1 MRLRTAVH
9 IGAGGMG
16 EVFKAWDPELERWV
30 ALKYLRRDDP
40 MLVERLMREARAQA
54 RVDHPSVCTVYE
66 VGSDDGRPYI
76 AMEYVDGEPLDAAAR
91 GLSLEQK
98 VLLVRKVADA
108 VQAAH
113 SVGLVHR
120 DLKPANIL
128 VGDRGDGPHPW
139 VLDFGIARI
148 EETPGLTM
156 TGQVMGTPGYLSPEQ
171 ARGELAAVDRRTD
184 IFSLGVILYE
194 LLGDVRPFTGDSNVE
209 ILLRLLKDEPE
220 PLRRRAPAVPRDL
233 ETVVMTC
240 LEKDPDRRYPS
251 ARALADDLGRFLD
264 GAPVEAR
271 PLGLRD
277 RLVRRARKNP
287 LAAAALAVAALA
299 LVALAVVAVGGWV
312 KYTTDLKRERDVATA
327 REAEAREIAD
337 FMVGVFEVSDPDR
350 SPGEEV
356 TARELL
362 DRGAERILAELVD
375 RPATQA
381 RLLGIMGEVYARLG
395 FYEQALPLLDTAL
408 ERVLGLPEHTAE
420 IEIEARTRLAD
431 LCVHLADLD
440 RGADVADPIRR
451 LVAAT
456 PELDPGH
463 AAQGLSSCARI
474 ALHRGELAEAEA
486 ILGEALGI
494 GERELGVASPLV
506 GDLLNDMCIVIH
518 EQGRTDEALP
528 VCRRAL
534 AAREAAYGPDH
545 PRVATTLNN
554 LAIVLQ
560 DAGDLDEAAAAGE
573 RVLEMRRRL
582 LGPQHPR
589 VATALNNLGLTYK
602 RKGDLDR
609 AEALYRESLELRRKV
624 YGDDH
629 PRVATALGN
638 LAGVDRDRG
647 DLELAEARYRE
658 AVAIIERALGPD
670 HPELTSALG
679 GLAQIAAQ
687 DGRHGESEAF
697 AERAL
702 AIREAAFGAD
712 SPNLVGPLTLVGK
725 ARLAQG
731 RFDGARTSLERARRI
746 AVAAS
751 GEGSAAVAKAD
762 AALAEL
768 EQVRAGAEPTTDRE
782 G

>member
-1 MRLRTAVH
+1 VKLRTAAH

-16 EVFKAWDPELERWV
+16 EVFKAWDPELQRWV

-54 RVDHPSVCTVYE
+54 RVDPPSVCTVYE

-76 AMEYVDGEPLDAAAR
+76 AMEYVDGEPLDVAAR
-91 GLSLEQK
+91 DLSLEQK
-98 VLLVRKVADA
+98 VLLIKQVAEA

-128 VGDRGDGPHPW
+128 VADRGGVPHPW

-148 EETPGLTM
+148 EEAPGLTM

-171 ARGELAAVDRRTD
+171 ARGDLDAVDRRTD
-184 IFSLGVILYE
+184 VFSLGVILYE
-194 LLGDVRPFTGDSNVE
+194 LLVGDRPFTGDSNVE
-209 ILLRLLKDEPE
+209 ILLRLLSDEPE

-264 GAPVEAR
+264 GTPVEAR
-271 PLGLRD
+271 PLGLTE
-277 RLVRRARKNP
+277 RLLRRARKNP
-287 LAAAALAVAALA
+287 LAAAASAVAALA
-299 LVALAVVAVGGWV
+299 LVALAAVALGGWV
-312 KYTTDLKRERDVATA
+312 KYTTDLRRERDVAEA
-327 REAEAREIAD
+327 REVEAREIAD
-337 FMVGVFEVSDPDR
+337 FMVGVFEISDPDR
-350 SPGEEV
+350 SQGEEV

-375 RPATQA
+375 RPSTQA

-408 ERVLGLPEHTAE
+408 ARVLDLPDRTAE
-420 IEIEARTRLAD
+420 AEIEARTRLAD

-440 RGADVADPIRR
+440 RGAEVADPIRQI
-451 LVAAT
+451 VETA

-463 AAQGLSSCARI
+463 AVQGLSSCARI
-474 ALHRGELAEAEA
+474 ALHRGDLAEAEA
-486 ILGEALGI
+486 ILAEAIGL
-494 GERELGVASPLV
+494 GERELGAASPLV
-506 GDLLNDMCIVIH
+506 GDLLNEMCLVVD

-534 AAREAAYGPDH
+534 AVREAAYGPDH
-545 PRVATTLNN
+545 PRVATSLNN
-554 LAIVLQ
+554 LALVLKN
-560 DAGDLDEAAAAGE
+560 AGDLDEAASIGE

-582 LGPQHPR
+582 LGPEHPR

-602 RKGDLDR
+602 KMGDLDR

-647 DLELAEARYRE
+647 DLVLAEARYRE
-658 AVAIIERALGPD
+658 AVAIYERALGPD
-670 HPELTSALG
+670 HPELTSALA
-679 GLAQIAAQ
+679 GLAQIAALG
-687 DGRHGESEAF
+687 GRHGEAAAF

-702 AIREAAFGAD
+702 VIREAAFGAD
-712 SPNLVGPLTLVGK
+712 SPNLVGPLTLVGE

-731 RFDGARTSLERARRI
+731 RLDEARTSLDRARRI

-751 GEGSAAVAKAD
+751 GEGSDAVAEID
-762 AALAEL
+762 TTLAEVERL
-768 EQVRAGAEPTTDRE
+768 RAGAEPTTDRE